1 MVGDPWA
8 ADEDWTQFRRFAVD
22 LLTTRA

>member
-8 ADEDWTQFRRFAVD
+8 ADEEWTQFRRFAVD
-22 LLTTRA
+22 LLTARA

>member
-8 ADEDWTQFRRFAVD
+8 ADEEWTQFRRFAVD